1 MAEASNPTSSA
12 PSSKS
17 TGPLAEPA
25 ATTLEQQPEVQLEP
39 IPPSLPDRNLFLRLG
54 ELLIFLVAVVGAVTL
69 GLAVTSYF
77 RAHTY
82 IAAYLLAYAGFRC
95 ADLLVREE
103 YGPDPARDA
112 LARRISDQAPLLVL
126 FFAAPFERTYFY
138 GGEAPRWLSGL
149 ALALELSGLWLAL
162 GARIQLGFFAWEKH
176 NGGERR
182 VLVRRGFY
190 RFIRHPLYAG
200 LYLALLA
207 WPIAYGAP
215 ITAVFAA
222 IIIGVVMNRLIKRE
236 EAQLIERYGDEY
248 RQYQEASDAMIPNL
262 W

>member
-1 MAEASNPTSSA
+1 MPEASGPTPNP
-12 PSSKS
+12 PQSKS
-17 TGPLAEPA
+17 TGPLKLE
-25 ATTLEQQPEVQLEP
+25 ATSPEFLPEVHLEP
-39 IPPSLPDRNLFLRLG
+39 IAPVLPDRNFFLRLG

-77 RAHTY
+77 EAHTY
-82 IAAYLLAYAGFRC
+82 IAAYLLAYAGFRV

-112 LARRISDQAPLLVL
+112 LAQRITAQAPLLLL

-138 GGEAPRWLSGL
+138 GGEVPRWLSGF
-149 ALALELSGLWLAL
+149 ALAMELTGLWIAL
-162 GARIQLGFFAWEKH
+162 GARIQLGFFAWEKG

-190 RFIRHPLYAG
+190 RFIRHPEYAG
-200 LYLALLA
+200 LYMALVA

-215 ITAVFAA
+215 ISAVLAT
-222 IIIGVVMNRLIKRE
+222 IIIGTVMNRRIKRE
-236 EAQLIERYGDEY
+236 EAILIDRYGDEY
-248 RQYQEASDAMIPNL
+248 RQYQEESDAMIPNL